1 MARREADVGMDDAGR
16 PRAPSSGE
24 RRRATVAALDA
35 DPAPPP
41 TAAPPATASVPPDL
55 ALARTAVEVLVRVGV
70 LAVLVAWCFAIT
82 RPFIVAV
89 LWGVILAVAV
99 RPGYAR
105 LRDGLGG
112 RRRLAATLLTLLALL
127 LLIGPL
133 SMLMAALVGNVGDL
147 ATRLTAGEVAVP
159 APPAGLAEWPVVG
172 RRADQLWRLASV
184 NLLSALSE
192 VQPQLRAL
200 ARWLLSLVAGAG
212 LGLLNFVAAVVIA
225 GLLLARSA
233 DGRRL
238 ADAAATRLV
247 GERGPELAGLA
258 EHTVRNVA
266 RGVLGT
272 ALIQSALAG
281 TGFVAAGVPWAALLT
296 LACFLLC
303 VIQLGPT
310 AVLLGA
316 VAYVFSTAGPLVGGL
331 FLVWCVLVGAIDNV
345 LRPLLIGRGS
355 EVPLA
360 VILAGVL
367 GGLLAHGLIGL
378 FVGPI
383 VLALGYE
390 LFRAWLAGPGGVA
403 ARPRG

>member
-1 MARREADVGMDDAGR
+1 VARREADVGPDDVGSRR
-16 PRAPSSGE
+16 PPSGE
-24 RRRATVAALDA
+24 RPWAVMAALDA
-35 DPAPPP
+35 DPAPAP
-41 TAAPPATASVPPDL
+41 TTAPPASAAAPPDL

-70 LAVLVAWCFAIT
+70 LAVLVAWCFAIA
-82 RPFIVAV
+82 RPFVVAV
-89 LWGVILAVAV
+89 LWGVILAVATH
-99 RPGYAR
+99 PGYAR

-112 RRRLAATLLTLLALL
+112 RPRLAATLLTLLALL

-133 SMLMAALVGNVGDL
+133 GVLTAALVGNVGDL
-147 ATRLTAGEVAVP
+147 AARLTAGELAVP
-159 APPAGLAEWPVVG
+159 APPAGLAEWPLVG
-172 RRADQLWRLASV
+172 HRLERLWRLASV

-200 ARWLLSLVAGAG
+200 GRWLLSLVAGAG

-238 ADAAATRLV
+238 ANAAATRLA

-258 EHTVRNVA
+258 EHTVRGVA

-281 TGFVAAGVPWAALLT
+281 AGFVAAGVPWAALLT
-296 LACFLLC
+296 LACFLLG
-303 VIQLGPT
+303 VVQLGP
-310 AVLLGA
+310 AIVLLGA
-316 VAYVFSTAGPLVGGL
+316 VAYVLSTAGALVGGL
-331 FLVWCVLVGAIDNV
+331 FLAWCVFVGAIDNV

-383 VLALGYE
+383 VLALGHE
-390 LFRAWLAGPGGVA
+390 LLRAWLAGPGGVA
-403 ARPRG
+403 APPEG

>member
-1 MARREADVGMDDAGR
+1 VARREAGVGMDDAGR

-89 LWGVILAVAV
+89 LWGVILAVATH
-99 RPGYAR
+99 PGYAR
-105 LRDGLGG
+105 LRDRLGD
-112 RRRLAATLLTLLALL
+112 RPRLAATLLTLLALL

-159 APPAGLAEWPVVG
+159 APPAGLAEWPLVG
-172 RRADQLWRLASV
+172 QRVERLWQLASV

-238 ADAAATRLV
+238 ADAASTRLV

-258 EHTVRNVA
+258 EHTVRGVA

-303 VIQLGPT
+303 VIQLGP
-310 AVLLGA
+310 AV
-316 VAYVFSTAGPLVGGL
+316 
-331 FLVWCVLVGAIDNV
+331 VLNRV
-345 LRPLLIGRGS
+345 
-355 EVPLA
+355 
-360 VILAGVL
+360 
-367 GGLLAHGLIGL
+367 
-378 FVGPI
+378 
-383 VLALGYE
+383 
-390 LFRAWLAGPGGVA
+390 
-403 ARPRG
+403 